1 MSESLQHDMENET
14 TSNRDQTDW
23 QEIES
28 ILIESIL
35 PRSVLDLVRRAPA
48 NPMTRGQVRAHT
60 NLVYPDEVNTTEGIK
75 EYVLENYDR
84 SKVPQLNREA
94 PRRYS
99 TGESIV
105 TAEIT
110 TTEREYG
117 TASYGCTVTRE
128 ANLELNHDD
137 IDGMTTKEEVLDVLE
152 ELLRQT
158 VDEAE
163 AVDYDNWD
171 YSQEEATDS
180 TDREA
185 DHTPEILWET
195 YKETIA
201 RQLGLTV
208 EEMER

>member
-14 TSNRDQTDW
+14 TSNRDQTDR

-35 PRSVLDLVRRAPA
+35 PQSVLDLVRRAPA

-94 PRRYS
+94 PRRRADS
-99 TGESIV
+99 VV
-105 TAEIT
+105 TEEIT

-117 TASYGCTVTRE
+117 RCDYSCRVTRE
-128 ANLELNHDD
+128 ANLELKPDD
-137 IDGMTTKEEVLDVLE
+137 IDGMTTKGEVLYVLS
-152 ELLRQT
+152 ELLQQT
-158 VDEAE
+158 VDESE
-163 AVDYDNWD
+163 IVDWEDYNYD
-171 YSQEEATDS
+171 SEEATDS
-180 TDREA
+180 TDRET

-201 RQLGLTV
+201 RHLGLTV